1 MNWLISLNQFNIS
14 PHFFISQ
21 YMLKSLW
28 VQTLNTSVQSW
39 LECLFKLKIIFAI
52 FLIPG
57 KPSWPSIEKHWQ
69 DQETT
74 INECRESTL
83 LSLPIIKTRQPFSW
97 LFSKFLDM
105 SVVFS
110 QSYEG
115 RKNRAFGS
123 KCCKRK
129 SHTGAAKWK
138 VTCLLAFV
146 CMHGNVVV
154 NLVLHFNKI
163 IIIWQLHKKVIKTRY
178 YI

>member
-1 MNWLISLNQFNIS
+1 M
-14 PHFFISQ
+14 
-21 YMLKSLW
+21 
-28 VQTLNTSVQSW
+28 
-39 LECLFKLKIIFAI
+39 
-52 FLIPG
+52 
-57 KPSWPSIEKHWQ
+57 
-69 DQETT
+69 
-74 INECRESTL
+74 
-83 LSLPIIKTRQPFSW
+83 KTRQPFSW

-110 QSYEG
+110 QIYEG

-163 IIIWQLHKKVIKTRY
+163 IIIWQLHKKVTKTRY
-178 YI
+178 YKVLCYSAKCSLLYGCYRAHFIFHKYFFHQSLWLLFIRYLIICGGTHCIQVWMWLTDTGVKVLSYIPLCF